1 MDAATIWLII
11 GIAGFVLAAV
21 FLVISVVLFVR
32 RKIPMIIGDL
42 SGKTRARAIAQ
53 LREEN
58 EKSGAKLH
66 RSSTYNINR
75 GPLTAPVDSEPT
87 AKKESE
93 RPAFIVAHPS
103 KRLDTGEI
111 ASTKATDVLTPG
123 TSVLP
128 QSKETAVLQPGTTV
142 LDNPDGSKPTAVLE
156 TQNVEA
162 TAVLN
167 QGEKTTALAD
177 SGETAVLNQGEK
189 TTALADSG
197 ETAVLNQGEK
207 TTVLADSGET
217 AVLNQGEKTT
227 VLADSGETAVL
238 NQGEKTTVLTDSGA
252 TEVLDTKREPTVS
265 LPSAKKADLLFA
277 SAADAAA
284 VSQPAAAPTTVLDDS
299 VAASAA
305 PQKAIRFKI
314 IKDIKI
320 IHADEI
326 IM

>member
-87 AKKESE
+87 AKKEPE

-111 ASTKATDVLTPG
+111 ASTKSTDVLTPG
-123 TSVLP
+123 TSILP
-128 QSKETAVLQPGTTV
+128 QSQETEVLQPGTTV

-156 TQNVEA
+156 TQSVEA
-162 TAVLN
+162 TAVLADSGATTVLD
-167 QGEKTTALAD
+167 QGEKTA
-177 SGETAVLNQGEK
+177 
-189 TTALADSG
+189 
-197 ETAVLNQGEK
+197 
-207 TTVLADSGET
+207 VLADSGET
-217 AVLNQGEKTT
+217 
-227 VLADSGETAVL
+227 
-238 NQGEKTTVLTDSGA
+238 
-252 TEVLDTKREPTVS
+252 EVLDAEREPTVS

-277 SAADAAA
+277 SAADSA
-284 VSQPAAAPTTVLDDS
+284 VPPQPAAAPTTVLDDS

>member
-87 AKKESE
+87 AKKEPE

-162 TAVLN
+162 TAVL
-167 QGEKTTALAD
+167 AD
-177 SGETAVLNQGEK
+177 NGA
-189 TTALADSG
+189 
-197 ETAVLNQGEK
+197 TAVLNQGEK

-227 VLADSGETAVL
+227 VLADSGET
-238 NQGEKTTVLTDSGA
+238 
-252 TEVLDTKREPTVS
+252 EVLDAEREPTVS

-277 SAADAAA
+277 SAADSAAPP
-284 VSQPAAAPTTVLDDS
+284 QPAAAPTTVLDDS

>member
-75 GPLTAPVDSEPT
+75 GPLTAPVEPEPT
-87 AKKESE
+87 AKKEPE

-111 ASTKATDVLTPG
+111 ASTKSTDVLTPG

-167 QGEKTTALAD
+167 QGEKTT
-177 SGETAVLNQGEK
+177 
-189 TTALADSG
+189 
-197 ETAVLNQGEK
+197 
-207 TTVLADSGET
+207 VLADSGET

-227 VLADSGETAVL
+227 VLADSGATAVL
-238 NQGEKTTVLTDSGA
+238 DQGEKTTVLTDSGA
-252 TEVLDTKREPTVS
+252 TEVLDAEREPTVS

-277 SAADAAA
+277 SAADSA
-284 VSQPAAAPTTVLDDS
+284 VPPQPAAAPTTVLDDS

>member
-75 GPLTAPVDSEPT
+75 GPLTASVESEPT
-87 AKKESE
+87 AKKEPE

-142 LDNPDGSKPTAVLE
+142 LDNPDGSKPTTVLE

-162 TAVLN
+162 TAV
-167 QGEKTTALAD
+167 
-177 SGETAVLNQGEK
+177 
-189 TTALADSG
+189 LADSG

-227 VLADSGETAVL
+227 VLADSGATAVL

-252 TEVLDTKREPTVS
+252 TAVLDQGEKTTVLADSGATEALDAEREPTVS

-277 SAADAAA
+277 SAADSA
-284 VSQPAAAPTTVLDDS
+284 VPPQPAAAPTTVLDDS

-320 IHADEI
+320 INADEI

>member
-87 AKKESE
+87 AKKEPE

-111 ASTKATDVLTPG
+111 ASTKSTDVLTPG
-123 TSVLP
+123 TSILP
-128 QSKETAVLQPGTTV
+128 QSQETEVLQPGTTV

-156 TQNVEA
+156 TQSVEA
-162 TAVLN
+162 TAVLADSGATTVLD
-167 QGEKTTALAD
+167 QGEKTAVLAD
-177 SGETAVLNQGEK
+177 SGATTVL
-189 TTALADSG
+189 D
-197 ETAVLNQGEK
+197 QGEK
-207 TTVLADSGET
+207 TTVLSDSGAT
-217 AVLNQGEKTT
+217 TVLDQGEKTT
-227 VLADSGETAVL
+227 VLSDSGET
-238 NQGEKTTVLTDSGA
+238 
-252 TEVLDTKREPTVS
+252 EVLDAEREPTVS

-277 SAADAAA
+277 SAADSA
-284 VSQPAAAPTTVLDDS
+284 VPPQPAAAPTTVLDDS

>member
-75 GPLTAPVDSEPT
+75 GPLTAPVEPEPT
-87 AKKESE
+87 AKKEPE

-111 ASTKATDVLTPG
+111 ASTKSTDVLTPG

-167 QGEKTTALAD
+167 QGEKTT
-177 SGETAVLNQGEK
+177 
-189 TTALADSG
+189 
-197 ETAVLNQGEK
+197 
-207 TTVLADSGET
+207 VLADSGAT
-217 AVLNQGEKTT
+217 AVL
-227 VLADSGETAVL
+227 D
-238 NQGEKTTVLTDSGA
+238 QGEKTTVLTDSGA
-252 TEVLDTKREPTVS
+252 TEVLDAEREPTVS

-277 SAADAAA
+277 SAADSA
-284 VSQPAAAPTTVLDDS
+284 VPPQPAAAPTTVLDDS

>member
-87 AKKESE
+87 AKKEPE

-189 TTALADSG
+189 TT
-197 ETAVLNQGEK
+197 
-207 TTVLADSGET
+207 VLADSGET

-227 VLADSGETAVL
+227 VLADSGE
-238 NQGEKTTVLTDSGA
+238 KTTVLADSGA
-252 TEVLDTKREPTVS
+252 TEVLDAEREPTVS

-277 SAADAAA
+277 SAADSA
-284 VSQPAAAPTTVLDDS
+284 VPPQPAAAPTTVLDDS

-305 PQKAIRFKI
+305 PPKAIRFEK

-326 IM
+326 IV

>member
-87 AKKESE
+87 AKKEPE

-111 ASTKATDVLTPG
+111 ASTKSTDVLTPG

-167 QGEKTTALAD
+167 QGEKTT
-177 SGETAVLNQGEK
+177 
-189 TTALADSG
+189 
-197 ETAVLNQGEK
+197 
-207 TTVLADSGET
+207 VLADSGAT
-217 AVLNQGEKTT
+217 AVL
-227 VLADSGETAVL
+227 D
-238 NQGEKTTVLTDSGA
+238 QGEKTTVLTDSGA
-252 TEVLDTKREPTVS
+252 TEVLDAEREPTVS

-277 SAADAAA
+277 SAADSA
-284 VSQPAAAPTTVLDDS
+284 VPPQPAAAPTTVLDDS